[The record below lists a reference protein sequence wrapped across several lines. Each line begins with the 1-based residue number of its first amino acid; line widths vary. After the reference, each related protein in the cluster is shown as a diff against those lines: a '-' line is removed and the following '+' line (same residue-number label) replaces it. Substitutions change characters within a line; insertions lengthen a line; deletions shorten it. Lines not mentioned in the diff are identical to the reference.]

1 MNANYFTLII
11 KFVYNFWELYFHYIV
26 KSTKIGMYFVAKKN
40 KDIFASILKLH
51 LEDILNGKF
60 NKNQLNQ
67 IKITTNSFSLFDQC
81 NLIRKKFVNRIND
94 YADLYGEITYVRRV
108 TKRADRKRSN
118 SSYRNI

>member
-1 MNANYFTLII
+1 
-11 KFVYNFWELYFHYIV
+11 
-26 KSTKIGMYFVAKKN
+26 MYFVAKKN

-118 SSYRNI
+118 SSYISI